1 MFIRLISIGFVLLFL
16 SAQCPKKNEQS
27 KLSPELQK
35 ALNDFDIAE
44 GFNIELVVA
53 EPLISDPV
61 AMEIDEEGRIYV
73 VEMHGYPLD
82 LAGSG
87 KIKLLSDTDGDG
99 FPDKSTVFA
108 DKLVLPT
115 GIMRWKKGFLVTDAP
130 DVLYL
135 EDTNGDGKA
144 DIRKTV
150 LTGFALSNPQHNL
163 NTPVLGLD
171 NWIYLGHQYS
181 VTPTVCKEQF
191 SDKGSNIRFPDNSKA
206 PQLSANADGRNV
218 RFKPDSYELETLS
231 AATQYGQ
238 TFDPWGHHFLTENA
252 HHIFHEVLSAR
263 YLSRNPNVLISN
275 TIQSNADHGNA
286 CEVFPTTL
294 NPAHQ
299 LLTDVGVI
307 TSACGITWYDGGAF
321 PKVYQN
327 ATFVAE
333 PVHNLVHVDA
343 VRDSGSSFVASRIL
357 EKKDFLTSKD
367 AWFRPVQ
374 FYVGPDG
381 ALYVVDYYRQ
391 IVEHPE
397 WMSDEINKSG
407 ALYNGTDKGRIYRI
421 TPKAGLPMNWL
432 GKLNLS
438 QKSDKELVQ
447 LLENKNNWWRKTAHR
462 LLVERQSKT
471 IADIRQV
478 ALKSKNAEARV
489 HALWILDGLKSLD
502 QTVLKENLS
511 QNTECGVRE
520 NTIKIIEKNNQQNS
534 ELITDLLALQND
546 SSPKVRFQLICTL
559 GLLPPSEAIDKAI
572 RRILF
577 RDIQDKWVQIAA
589 ICSSSGREMPLLKWA
604 LNEFK
609 DDNSK
614 ATAQLF
620 NYLSTTLVNDPKQV
634 EALIDVAL
642 IPSTKSTIGASIL
655 SGIFNQLSKKG
666 IKTNLSES
674 LKNKLLSTFNET
686 ADPSKRNASLRLLSL
701 SGLPILPKNYLNSSV
716 LNIAKSINNAE
727 AFRADAVYF
736 LSFANKI
743 FNKEQFQIFANSKES
758 EKVQLAALEMM
769 NNKTA
774 DKLPCQYILSDWK
787 QRTPD
792 VQNKA
797 IDVFLKRSEWSH
809 LLLDALSKG
818 IVTHEQL
825 GWRRTS
831 RLMGIGDL
839 ALRAHAREVLAKGG
853 LAREA
858 ILRSYQ
864 PSLNLTGNP
873 LNGKKVFE
881 MACATCHKIN
891 ETGIDFGPELGSLRN
906 RPANNILESIIL
918 PNKTI
923 ADMYETWHVEL
934 KNGKTV
940 EGIITDRTSSS
951 YTLKMMGG
959 QEQIITKKEVKN
971 MKALS
976 TSSMP
981 EGLENAISLTEMA
994 DLLACIKDLK

>member
-1 MFIRLISIGFVLLFL
+1 MMIRLISISFFLFFL
-16 SAQCPKKNEQS
+16 SAQSSKKSEP

-35 ALNDFDIAE
+35 ALESFEITE
-44 GFNIELVVA
+44 GFNIELVAA

-61 AMEIDEEGRIYV
+61 AMEIDEEGRMFV

-87 KIKLLSDTDGDG
+87 KIKMLSDTDGDG
-99 FPDKSTVFA
+99 YPDKSTVFA

-135 EDTNGDGKA
+135 EDTDGDGKA
-144 DIRKTV
+144 DIRKTI

-163 NTPVLGLD
+163 NTPILGLD

-191 SDKGSNIRFPDNSKA
+191 SDKGSNIRFPDNAKA

-252 HHIFHEVLSAR
+252 HHIFQEVLAAR
-263 YLSRNPNVLISN
+263 YLNRNQNLLISS
-275 TIQSNADHGNA
+275 TIQSNSDHGNA
-286 CEVFPTTL
+286 CEVYPTTL
-294 NPAHQ
+294 NPTHQ

-321 PKVYQN
+321 PDEYQN

-357 EKKDFLTSKD
+357 KKKDFLTSKD

-421 TPKAGLPMNWL
+421 TPKTGLAMNWL

-447 LLENKNNWWRKTAHR
+447 LLESKNNWWRKTAHR
-462 LLVERQSKT
+462 LLVDRQSKA
-471 IADIRQV
+471 IADIRKV
-478 ALKSKNAEARV
+478 ALRSNNATARV
-489 HALWILDGLKSLD
+489 HALWILEGLNSLD
-502 QTVLKENLS
+502 ETVLKENLA
-511 QNTECGVRE
+511 QNIEGGIRE
-520 NTIKIIEKNNQQNS
+520 NTIKIIEKNIQQFP
-534 ELITDLLALQND
+534 ELLGDLLTLQND
-546 SSPKVRFQLICTL
+546 PNAKVRFQLMCTL
-559 GLLPPSEAIDKAI
+559 SLLPPSDAIDKAI
-572 RRILF
+572 QRILTY
-577 RDIQDKWVQIAA
+577 DIQDKWVQIGA
-589 ICSSSGREMPLLKWA
+589 ICASSGREMPLLKWA
-604 LNEFK
+604 LVTFK
-609 DDNSK
+609 NKNSK
-614 ATAQLF
+614 AITQFF
-620 NYLSTTLVNDPKQV
+620 NYLSSTLVNDPKQV
-634 EALIDVAL
+634 NELINVAL
-642 IPSTKSTIGASIL
+642 NPATESTISTSIL
-655 SGIFNQLSKKG
+655 EGIFNQWSKKG

-674 LKNKLLSTFNET
+674 LKSQLLATFSET
-686 ADPSKRNASLRLLSL
+686 TTPSIRNASLRLLSL
-701 SGLPILPKNYLNSSV
+701 SGLPILPKNHLNSTV
-716 LNIAKSINNAE
+716 FPIAKAQNNNE
-727 AFRADAVYF
+727 EFRADAIYF
-736 LSFANKI
+736 LSFANKV
-743 FNKEQFQIFANSKES
+743 FNKEQFQVFANSKERV
-758 EKVQLAALEMM
+758 KVQLAALEMM

-774 DKLPCQYILSDWK
+774 DKSPCQYILSDWK
-787 QRTPD
+787 QRSSE
-792 VQNKA
+792 VQNRA
-797 IDVFLKRSEWSH
+797 IDVFLKRTDWAH
-809 LLLDALSKG
+809 LLLDAIAKG
-818 IVTHEQL
+818 IVSQEQL

-839 ALRAHAREVLAKGG
+839 ALRTHAREVLAKGG
-853 LAREA
+853 MAREA
-858 ILRSYQ
+858 ILSAYK
-864 PSLNLTGNP
+864 PCLNLKGIAE
-873 LNGKKVFE
+873 NGKVVFE
-881 MACATCHKIN
+881 RTCAICHKIN
-891 ETGIDFGPELGSLRN
+891 EVGTDFGPELSSLRN
-906 RPANNILESIIL
+906 RPAENILESIIM
-918 PNKTI
+918 PNQTI

-934 KNGKTV
+934 NNGKNL
-940 EGIITDRTSSS
+940 EGIITDRTSVS
-951 YTLKMMGG
+951 YTLKIMGG
-959 QEQIITKKEVKN
+959 QEQIIAKKDVKN
-971 MKALS
+971 LKVLN

-981 EGLENAISLTEMA
+981 EGLENAISLNEMA
-994 DLLACIKDLK
+994 DLLAFIKGLK